1 MYLWLKVLHIISV
14 ITWFAGIFYLPRLF
28 VYHATTEDE
37 ISNERFKVME
47 DKLYRLIMT
56 PSMVVT
62 LALGFWMLAFGWSA
76 LHVSLWI
83 WIKISLVALLV
94 GYHLHCGKVIKDFAA
109 DRQNRSERFFRVYN
123 ELPVFVLI
131 PVVILVVIK
140 PF

>member
-1 MYLWLKVLHIISV
+1 
-14 ITWFAGIFYLPRLF
+14 
-28 VYHATTEDE
+28 
-37 ISNERFKVME
+37 ME

-62 LALGFWMLAFGWSA
+62 LALGFWMLAIGWSA

-109 DRQNRSERFFRVYN
+109 DRQNRSERFFRIYN

>member
-28 VYHATTEDE
+28 VYHAITEDE

-62 LALGFWMLAFGWSA
+62 LALGFWMLAIGWSA

-109 DRQNRSERFFRVYN
+109 DRQNRSERFFRIYN

>member
-1 MYLWLKVLHIISV
+1 MYLWLKALHIISV

-28 VYHATTEDE
+28 VYHATTEDAM
-37 ISNERFKVME
+37 SNERFKVME

-62 LALGFWMLAFGWSA
+62 LALGFWMLAIGWST

-83 WIKISLVALLV
+83 WIKLALVALLV
-94 GYHLHCGKVIKDFAA
+94 SYHLHCGKVIRDFAA
-109 DRQNRSERFFRVYN
+109 DRQNRNERFFRIYN

>member
-1 MYLWLKVLHIISV
+1 MYLWLKALHIISV

-28 VYHATTEDE
+28 VYHATTEDA
-37 ISNERFKVME
+37 ISNERFKFME

-62 LALGFWMLAFGWSA
+62 LALGFWMLAIGWST

-83 WIKISLVALLV
+83 WIKIALVALLV
-94 GYHLHCGKVIKDFAA
+94 SYHLHCGKVIRDFAA
-109 DRQNRSERFFRVYN
+109 DRQNRNERFFRIYN

>member
-62 LALGFWMLAFGWSA
+62 LALGFWMLAIGWSA

-109 DRQNRSERFFRVYN
+109 DRQNRSERFFRIYN